1 MATNIQAR
9 LTAERRFY
17 SYMVLFMIALV
28 VVGFAPSFYMRG
40 IVHSPR
46 PNPTLPPMVMLH
58 GLMFSLWMIIFWAQA
73 ALVASGQR
81 TTHMRLGVAGMIFA
95 VLLIP
100 LMYLTA
106 VGQVVR
112 ANQPPFATPLGWTI
126 VPLALIPPFATLVA
140 LGWHH
145 RHNAQAHKRLM
156 LGAALLMM
164 DPAIG
169 RLPIVPPVLGGFAI
183 LGLLSWLTFAP
194 LFWWDFRTLGRLHWA
209 TRLGAGLFGGALILR
224 LLLIPSPAWEAIA
237 AHLPGV

>member
-1 MATNIQAR
+1 MASNVQAR
-9 LTAERRFY
+9 LAAERRFY
-17 SYMVLFMIALV
+17 SSMALFMIAMV
-28 VVGFAPSFYMRG
+28 VIGFAPSFYLRG

-46 PNPTLPPMVMLH
+46 PNPSLPPAVMFH
-58 GLMFSLWMIIFWAQA
+58 GVMFSLWMIIFWAQT
-73 ALVASGQR
+73 ALVAAGQR
-81 TTHMRLGVAGMIFA
+81 ATHMRLGVAGMIFA
-95 VLLIP
+95 ALLVP
-100 LMYLTA
+100 VMYMTA

-126 VPLALIPPFATLVA
+126 VPLAPIPVYIALVA
-140 LGWHH
+140 LGWYH
-145 RHNAQAHKRLM
+145 RRNAQAHKRLM

-169 RLPIVPPVLGGFAI
+169 RLPIVPPMLGGFAF

-194 LFWWDFRTLGRLHWA
+194 LFWWDFRTLGKLHWA

-224 LLLIPSPAWEAIA
+224 LLLIPSPGWAAIA